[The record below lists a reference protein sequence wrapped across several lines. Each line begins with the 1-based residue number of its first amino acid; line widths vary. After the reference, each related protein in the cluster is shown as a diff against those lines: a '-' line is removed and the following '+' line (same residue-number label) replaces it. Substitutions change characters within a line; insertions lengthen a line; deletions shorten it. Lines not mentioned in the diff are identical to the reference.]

1 MTWFITHKPAYD
13 SDFVELPKNL
23 QRQATQAHAE
33 LEKEPITPR
42 GNTIKPL
49 KGWDNLWR
57 YRLGDYRLIYAA
69 APEQSVVQL
78 LAIGPRSRIYKRFN
92 YDPDT
97 EALTTSTFG
106 PELAAQ
112 LEPIRTPQPEWTQH
126 PEWFRP
132 ESSSQAEK
140 SGPKSSPL
148 PRELTPELL
157 NRWQVPTQN
166 HAALLKCRTE
176 EDLLLL
182 AESEV
187 PSEVLNRVLNTLY
200 PPSVEQL
207 ATQPDQVLLHPEDL
221 EKYAE
226 GTLRAFLL
234 SLDERQQRFVDWALS
249 GPTLLKGGPGSGKST
264 VALYRVRALVE
275 HHLEKTGRV
284 PDILFTTYTNALIN
298 FSESLLKQLLEDVL
312 PHKELPSTIEI
323 TNIDKIARQIVW
335 AAGVRFTIAP
345 PEQQAKALL
354 NARSTRASG
363 AMNNLETMLLMA
375 ALQNL
380 RDDYLLEEFNWVI
393 EGQNCQSLE
402 HYLQAKRTGRGI
414 PFNKSLRK
422 AVWTLYDSYQRYLKK
437 RHLYSWAQLR
447 QKALEQVS
455 LQAFSRR
462 WDYVIVDEA
471 QDLPPAALALCV
483 ELCRTPA
490 GIFLTA
496 DANQSLYN
504 RGFRW
509 REVHEHLQVRGR
521 TRILRRNY
529 RSTQQI
535 AQAATE
541 IMAVIDAEERDS
553 EALKQEFI
561 HHGQLP
567 QIYAA
572 EGRDEQTRW
581 LVENIWLACQE
592 LHLPINAAA
601 ILVPSKFLGQKLAR
615 SLSELGLPARF
626 MSSDEVRVEERYVK
640 VITYHTAKGLEF
652 PIVAL
657 AHLESDYMPRPLE
670 TNDLQEWE
678 EWQANQRRLFYVGCT
693 RAMRHL
699 FLTYERA
706 NPSPYLSDLSNER
719 WERVNLE

>member
-13 SDFVELPKNL
+13 SDFVELPKSL

-33 LEKEPITPR
+33 LEKDPITPR

-57 YRLGDYRLIYAA
+57 YRLGDYRLIYAV
-69 APEQSVVQL
+69 APEQRVVQL
-78 LAIGPRSRIYKRFN
+78 LAIGPRSSIYKRFN

-112 LEPIRTPQPEWTQH
+112 LEPIRTPPPEWTQH

-132 ESSSQAEK
+132 PSSSQAEK

-157 NRWQVPTQN
+157 NRWQVPTQY

-182 AESEV
+182 AESQV
-187 PSEVLNRVLNTLY
+187 SSEVLNRVLNTLY
-200 PPSVEQL
+200 PPSVKQL

-234 SLDERQQRFVDWALS
+234 WLDERQRRFVNWALS

-275 HHLEKTGRV
+275 HHLEKTGQL

-298 FSESLLKQLLEDVL
+298 FSESLLQQLLEDVL
-312 PHKELPSTIEI
+312 PDKELPSSIEI

-335 AAGVRFTIAP
+335 AAGVRFTIATR
-345 PEQQAKALL
+345 EQQAEALDH
-354 NARSTRASG
+354 ARSTLPSG
-363 AMNNLETMLLMA
+363 PMNNLETMLLM
-375 ALQNL
+375 LTVQNL
-380 RDDYLLEEFNWVI
+380 PNSYLLEEFDWVI
-393 EGQNCQSLE
+393 EGQNCCDLE
-402 HYLQAKRTGRGI
+402 DYLKANRDGRGI
-414 PFNKSLRK
+414 PFNNSLRQ
-422 AVWTLYDSYQRYLKK
+422 AVWTLYQSYQLELK
-437 RHLYSWAQLR
+437 RRQLYTWGQLR
-447 QKALEQVS
+447 QKALA
-455 LQAFSRR
+455 QASSRRFSRR

-471 QDLPPAALALCV
+471 QDLPPVALALCV
-483 ELCRTPA
+483 ELCRKPM
-490 GIFLTA
+490 GLFLTA

-509 REVHEHLQVRGR
+509 HDVHENLQVKGR
-521 TRILRRNY
+521 TRILLRNY

-541 IMAVIDAEERDS
+541 IMAVIDADM

-561 HHGQLP
+561 HHGRLP

-572 EGRDEQTRW
+572 EGTDDQTRW
-581 LVENIWLACQE
+581 LVENLWLACQE
-592 LHLPINAAA
+592 LHLPINAVA
-601 ILVPSKFLGQKLAR
+601 ILVPSKFLGEKLAH

-626 MSSDEVRVEERYVK
+626 MSSSEVRVEERCVK

-657 AHLESDYMPRPLE
+657 AHLESDYMPRPIE
-670 TNDLQEWE
+670 TEDEKEWE
-678 EWQANQRRLFYVGCT
+678 AWQANQRRLFYVGCT
-693 RAMRHL
+693 RAMRYL
-699 FLTYERA
+699 FLTYDRS